1 MDTNKTFSIRV
12 KKKKISGRYSTISA
26 VQDDCDCKPLRQTC
40 LMFNRWD
47 KKKKELVLT
56 SCSDYIHVRDYV
68 GHHYGNKGCILRGN
82 TTLCLPGLQ
91 LSVFIFLRAVV
102 ALLGLLGQ
110 LPAVLGFII
119 RVSSALRVCWPVGNL
134 RLGIRA
140 GPEHTHTHVH
150 TKQWCDVHIETWF
163 YVA

>member
-1 MDTNKTFSIRV
+1 MDTNKTFSIRL
-12 KKKKISGRYSTISA
+12 KKKISGRNCTISA
-26 VQDDCDCKPLRQTC
+26 VQDDCDCKPLRQTW

-47 KKKKELVLT
+47 KKKELVLT

-119 RVSSALRVCWPVGNL
+119 RVSSALGVCWPVGSL